1 MCIKIIRSFFE
12 QKNLQRKQYGIKSEN
27 SKNVLQYISVV
38 KGLSKTKLFEF
49 IESFDK
55 SEGKIMMTFVE
66 EFIEEGVA
74 IGRQEGVA
82 IGRQEGI
89 SKGKVFSKQQTL
101 IRQMTRRFGSNSFY
115 PSIIKKCSDLDKLDA
130 ALDEIIFATTVDE
143 VLAHLE

>member
-38 KGLSKTKLFEF
+38 KDLSKTKLFEF

-66 EFIEEGVA
+66 EFIE
-74 IGRQEGVA
+74 EGVA

-143 VLAHLE
+143 VLGHLE